1 MQSFLVSTGS
11 FDETAQTLDNKR
23 LNKQTLE
30 AWQCLMTMTELDPQG
45 NHRTPKGWSNHPVV
59 KMWRGYETVLLAY
72 IESTYREWISRGY
85 KSTLL
90 DKSKMTYD
98 RALSMGR
105 VSESYVLPPWMSN
118 DDYFSR
124 LCSTHRTALL
134 CKNYDWYKQFNWP
147 EDVGFQPATYEYMW
161 PHLDGFV
168 LAS

>member
-11 FDETAQTLDNKR
+11 FDETAQVLDNKR

-59 KMWRGYETVLLAY
+59 KMWRGYETALLSY
-72 IESTYREWISRGY
+72 IESTYKEWISRGY
-85 KSTLL
+85 KSTMM
-90 DKSKMTYD
+90 DKSKLTYETAV
-98 RALSMGR
+98 ALGR
-105 VSESYVLPPWMSN
+105 VSSEYVLPPWMS
-118 DDYFSR
+118 DTDYFSK

-134 CKNYDWYKQFNWP
+134 CKNYDWYKQFGWSEDSGQQP
-147 EDVGFQPATYEYMW
+147 ETYEYMW